1 MKLKVYHNSTL
12 LPDRAGMA
20 QLIYKDV
27 PHPSRENDI
36 ITIPA
41 SNYDLY
47 ILENTSQFL
56 LLQTGEKKKAWFG
69 GTDENPFLVELAD
82 ADYSNISLFQPLWEK
97 HEFYDA
103 IKPDIIK
110 TYEKKFGVKKTMRQG
125 DFFLY
130 PLPEQ
135 NWDKVLLWASTF
147 GYRDN
152 YYDCQK
158 GSGGLPLKETRHR
171 FWGKICTDIVSDGLI
186 KAPDHKPLEFKEIC
200 VLAQTKHLFN
210 PKRAD

>member
-1 MKLKVYHNSTL
+1 MKLKVYHNSVL
-12 LPDRAGMA
+12 LPDRAGLA

-36 ITIPA
+36 ITVPTE
-41 SNYDLY
+41 NYDLY

-56 LLQTGEKKKAWFG
+56 LLQKGEKKRAWFG

-82 ADYSNISLFQPLWEK
+82 KNYDKISLFQPLWEK
-97 HEFYDA
+97 HEFYEA

-110 TYEKKFGVKKTMRQG
+110 TYEKKFGVEKTMRQG

-135 NWDKVLLWASTF
+135 NWDKVLLWSSTF
-147 GYRDN
+147 RNGGD
-152 YYDCQK
+152 YYDCERGSSGLTLK
-158 GSGGLPLKETRHR
+158 GTRHR
-171 FWGKICTDIVSDGLI
+171 FWGETCGDIVANGLI
-186 KAPDHKPLEFKEIC
+186 NAPDHKPLEFKEIC
-200 VLAQTKHLFN
+200 ILAQTQHLKE
-210 PKRAD
+210 PQRAD